1 VKAQTAKLGL
11 LMLVTLFTLVPIVYG
26 IDFSPGINFQGGGG
40 NVTFSQAFS
49 ANRVVLGPNRFYGFV
64 WGGHYRGD
72 LGFDVDAGANMTVTG
87 VSERSIT
94 YTIDPGGGAPL
105 HTQVYWDA
113 YGGPTRV
120 TGADHMNYDGATGV
134 ATLTSTGVVTV
145 TLFYADISHD
155 MRDAGKSM
163 ANLFTLFAVICI
175 FAIFDEARGGF
186 ENGKLIMYLIVMAVV
201 MAVAAV
207 ISGWGY

>member
-1 VKAQTAKLGL
+1 MRSHVKIASIL
-11 LMLVTLFTLVPIVYG
+11 LLAAFTLVPMAYG

-40 NVTFSQAFS
+40 NVTFAQAFS

-64 WGGHYRGD
+64 WGGHNRGE

-87 VSERSIT
+87 VAERSIT

-113 YGGPTRV
+113 YGGPNQV
-120 TGADHMNYDGATGV
+120 TGADHMNYDGSTGV
-134 ATLTSTGVVTV
+134 ATLTSTGAATI
-145 TLFYADISHD
+145 TLFYGDISSS
-155 MRDAGKSM
+155 MREAGEGM
-163 ANLFTLFAVICI
+163 ATLFTLFAVICI
-175 FAIFDEARGGF
+175 FAMFDEARGGF
-186 ENGKLIMYLIVMAVV
+186 ENGKLILYLLVMAVV